1 MPKKSMKSRRKAVLT
16 GIEKDIK
23 EALKEKK
30 LVIGTRVVFKEL
42 KRGRIKKIVYASN
55 CPAESMKDLEQYGK
69 SGAGLGVFK
78 GDSIMLGEACGKPFK
93 ALMIGIKK

>member
-1 MPKKSMKSRRKAVLT
+1 MPKKSMKRRRKAVST

-30 LVIGTRVVFKEL
+30 LVIGTRVVFKEM
-42 KRGRIKKIVYASN
+42 KKGRIKKVIYASN
-55 CPAESMKDLEQYGK
+55 CPAESMKNLEQYGK

-78 GDSIMLGEACGKPFK
+78 GDSLKLGEVCGKPFK
-93 ALMIGIKK
+93 ALMVGIKK